1 MPIDAQARDI
11 DAHIPSAVDNT
22 SRRPSTG
29 DRGHST
35 SASEWHIQFT
45 IPELN
50 SFSQHVKDA
59 VSTGVVTARAR
70 REIVQVLRTYMT
82 AYTVFPTSEHYTT
95 ICRKLIEKYPRLMD
109 DKGTTKYV
117 SVLKLY
123 VCWLVP

>member
-1 MPIDAQARDI
+1 MPVDVQARDI
-11 DAHIPSAVDNT
+11 DAHIPSAVDN
-22 SRRPSTG
+22 PSQQSAG

-35 SASEWHIQFT
+35 NASKWHIQFT

-70 REIVQVLRTYMT
+70 KEITQVLRTYMT
-82 AYTVFPTSEHYTT
+82 AYTVMPTPEHYNT

-117 SVLKLY
+117 SVLKLC
-123 VCWLVP
+123 VCWLVL